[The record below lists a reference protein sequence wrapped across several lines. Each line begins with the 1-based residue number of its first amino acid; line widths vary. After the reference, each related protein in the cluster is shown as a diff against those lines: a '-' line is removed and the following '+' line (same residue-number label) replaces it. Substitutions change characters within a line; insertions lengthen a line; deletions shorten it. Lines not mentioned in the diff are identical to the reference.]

1 MRDHKKKCWN
11 KNSGDSAKQ
20 NGCYIKNQ
28 KTIIYFFTDG
38 RKESFN
44 QKIKNTVWE
53 REKRISCAWKN
64 SKNSNKS
71 DKDVKVENT
80 NKIIEFV
87 DKTFPDL
94 DKNEKKTII
103 GRVYTLLN
111 KK

>member
-1 MRDHKKKCWN
+1 MITIQQQHYNQRVQKDYVEHIQSKKEEEN
-11 KNSGDSAKQ
+11 MTAK
-20 NGCYIKNQ
+20 KT
-28 KTIIYFFTDG
+28 KTIKTSKVDDSEELE
-38 RKESFN
+38 ES
-44 QKIKNTVWE
+44 
-53 REKRISCAWKN
+53 KN
-64 SKNSNKS
+64 SKNSDKF

>member
-1 MRDHKKKCWN
+1 MLTQIQKRYNCQVNLEYQD
-11 KNSGDSAKQ
+11 
-20 NGCYIKNQ
+20 YIQNQ
-28 KTIIYFFTDG
+28 KEVENMTAKKTKTIKTSKVDDSEELE
-38 RKESFN
+38 ES
-44 QKIKNTVWE
+44 
-53 REKRISCAWKN
+53 KN
-64 SKNSNKS
+64 SKNSDKS